1 MLEDV
6 LQELNNWF
14 LCPDGVHLGH
24 YQVEGGSI
32 SLPFLSPG
40 QYFRIL
46 GSVFNDGLYQYP
58 TLDLTDET
66 FDGAVWALAVPRAVV
81 QLADEIAAWEQK
93 NGAAAA
99 GPYTSES
106 FGGYSYTRAAA
117 SDGRPLGWQDVFS
130 ARLSRWRKVHGA
142 AFAAQAMPPGTAW
155 HPPDERR
162 LDK

>member
-1 MLEDV
+1 MLETI
-6 LQELNNWF
+6 LQYLNNWF
-14 LCPDGVHLGH
+14 VRGIYAGD
-24 YQVEGGSI
+24 YEIKDGSI
-32 SLPFLSPG
+32 VLPFLVDG
-40 QYFRIL
+40 QYFRIF
-46 GSVFNDGLYQYP
+46 GSLFNDGLHKYP
-58 TLDLTDET
+58 D
-66 FDGAVWALAVPRAVV
+66 DGLVSERFNGTVWALAVPRAVV

>member
-1 MLEDV
+1 M
-6 LQELNNWF
+6 
-14 LCPDGVHLGH
+14 
-24 YQVEGGSI
+24 
-32 SLPFLSPG
+32 
-40 QYFRIL
+40 
-46 GSVFNDGLYQYP
+46 
-58 TLDLTDET
+58 
-66 FDGAVWALAVPRAVV
+66 

>member
-1 MLEDV
+1 M
-6 LQELNNWF
+6 
-14 LCPDGVHLGH
+14 
-24 YQVEGGSI
+24 
-32 SLPFLSPG
+32 
-40 QYFRIL
+40 
-46 GSVFNDGLYQYP
+46 
-58 TLDLTDET
+58 
-66 FDGAVWALAVPRAVV
+66 V

-142 AFAAQAMPPGTAW
+142 AFAAHAMPPVTAW

>member
-1 MLEDV
+1 MLETI
-6 LQELNNWF
+6 LQYLNNWF
-14 LCPDGVHLGH
+14 VRGIYSGD
-24 YQVEGGSI
+24 YEIKDGSI
-32 SLPFLSPG
+32 VLPFLVDG

-46 GSVFNDGLYQYP
+46 GSTFNDGLYQYP
-58 TLDLTDET
+58 AMGLVDET
-66 FDGAVWALAVPRAVV
+66 FDGTVWALAVPQAV
-81 QLADEIAAWEQK
+81 QKLADEIAAWEQK

-162 LDK
+162 LGK